1 MRLSLLCILICICTS
16 VSASVSWH
24 DGDLA
29 SAFAAAE
36 ASERNVCVVFVKEN
50 CGHCKHLV
58 NQVLPH
64 PVVVAQL
71 DRMVVVRIEMD
82 SHDGQAWSADIGVSS
97 SPSIV
102 VLQAATEVD
111 RIIGVPGHEDLA
123 RLLEDYLAGRNTI
136 GDLQQRLQANPNDPE
151 IMLPLARKFGDRQRF
166 DETFALFDHIIEVDP
181 DNESALA
188 DDAIYLKGAYLQ
200 RQMAMPRDAISVLRA
215 GLDRFPTAD
224 KSAFMYYRMALA
236 YRDLNDASGLVIAYT
251 VYRER
256 LPENALIHRSTANML
271 TKLNV
276 TDKAVQRTAAV
287 AGKMAMELEPQNPKN
302 FRIAATALAL
312 AGDNAAACDAIERA
326 IELMPENRDFRRLH
340 AHLLQKREDK

>member
-1 MRLSLLCILICICTS
+1 
-16 VSASVSWH
+16 
-24 DGDLA
+24 
-29 SAFAAAE
+29 
-36 ASERNVCVVFVKEN
+36 
-50 CGHCKHLV
+50 
-58 NQVLPH
+58 
-64 PVVVAQL
+64 
-71 DRMVVVRIEMD
+71 
-82 SHDGQAWSADIGVSS
+82 
-97 SPSIV
+97 
-102 VLQAATEVD
+102 
-111 RIIGVPGHEDLA
+111 
-123 RLLEDYLAGRNTI
+123 
-136 GDLQQRLQANPNDPE
+136 
-151 IMLPLARKFGDRQRF
+151 
-166 DETFALFDHIIEVDP
+166 
-181 DNESALA
+181 
-188 DDAIYLKGAYLQ
+188 
-200 RQMAMPRDAISVLRA
+200 MPRDAISVLRA

-302 FRIAATALAL
+302 FRIAAIALAL